1 MSAWHT
7 AAELAGLPGL
17 PRSEF
22 RTREWLDR
30 IGVPSRQRAGR
41 EGGGG
46 REFDAS
52 ALPADTRKA
61 LLARTIERAPAVPLI
76 EATPPVESFEVAV
89 PTQGAIA
96 PTAGRRPPSRS
107 DAGCAD
113 ARAVVVRHLAD
124 MADACGSIVRA
135 AVELSA
141 QLGLRELGKAIM
153 DAGQAANRKPRKG
166 AGVRISD
173 RTLFRW
179 HAAYLAEGWWGLLPK
194 AAEAK
199 PLAAIGDDVAA
210 VLKGYASA
218 RGASRNLTHVAQQ
231 VTKALGRPFDDW
243 RRLYDQARRALAKVD
258 KVQLIKARHTGA
270 DRAARLPFKRR
281 DTSSFAPLDIV
292 VIDGHTFKAKVRHPD
307 HGQPFAPEVSIVKDA
322 ATRKVIGWSV
332 SLSESTMAV
341 GAAVCH
347 AVRTHGVPA
356 MLYSDNGAGE
366 TGLQLD
372 CPVDGLYAR
381 LAIEHRTG
389 RPGHPQARGIL
400 ERSWR
405 THMIRAARAFDTYQ
419 GGDVDRAS
427 HRKVTLE
434 LQREQRAV
442 DRARKTGEVVTLSRR
457 VPGWQEFVAQV
468 ERAIHDYNAEHRH
481 RSLPKHASG
490 PHAGLHMT
498 PDEAWA
504 AMLVPDDVVTVAEAE
519 ARMLFMPSKL
529 ATAQRGEVRFLNQVY
544 AAPDLMQVDG
554 ERVSVR
560 YDIHDPRRVW
570 VWTVDGRFVCE
581 AGLDANRT
589 DFFPRA
595 AVDLAREKRVR
606 GAVKRAQ
613 ARIDTAM
620 RELDPTLP
628 EGDALQQ
635 LGAASMVPTAPL
647 PLVDRVEAAEPV
659 VAAPAAD
666 SRPLFD
672 SASDRYEW
680 LVAHR
685 DRWIDAD
692 AVWLA
697 AYVDSPAYRALAEY
711 YDSRGLAWRED
722 AQGFKTA
729 G

>member
-1 MSAWHT
+1 MTTWHT

-17 PRSEF
+17 PTSER

-30 IGVPSRQRAGR
+30 IGVPSRVRAGR

-46 REFDAS
+46 REFDGA
-52 ALPADTRKA
+52 ALPPETRKA

-76 EATPPVESFEVAV
+76 EAAPPVESFEVA
-89 PTQGAIA
+89 A
-96 PTAGRRPPSRS
+96 PAATAVAPAAGRRPPSRA
-107 DAGCAD
+107 DAACAD
-113 ARAVVVRHLAD
+113 GRAVLVRYLGTLAES
-124 MADACGSIVRA
+124 CGSIVRA

-141 QLGLRELGKAIM
+141 QLAAAELGKPLM
-153 DAGQAANRKPRKG
+153 DAAQAANRKPRKG
-166 AGVRISD
+166 AGGVRISD
-173 RTLFRW
+173 RTLMRW
-179 HAAYLAEGWWGLLPK
+179 QSAYLADGWWGLLPK
-194 AAEAK
+194 AVEAK
-199 PLAAIGDDVAA
+199 PPTAIGDDVAA

-218 RGASRNLTHVAQQ
+218 RGQSRNLTHVAQQ

-281 DTSSFAPLDIV
+281 DTTGLAPLDIAI
-292 VIDGHTFKAKVRHPD
+292 IDGHTFKAKVRHPD
-307 HGQPFAPEVSIVKDA
+307 HGQPFAPEVSIVKDV
-322 ATRKVIGWSV
+322 ATRKAIGWSV

-347 AVRTHGVPA
+347 AVRTHGVMA

-372 CPVDGLYAR
+372 CPIDGLYAR

-389 RPGHPQARGIL
+389 RPGHPQARGLL

-405 THMIRAARAFDTYQ
+405 THMIRAARRFDTYQ

-427 HRKVTLE
+427 HRKVALE

-442 DRARKTGEVVTLSRR
+442 DRARKTGDVVTLSRR
-457 VPGWQEFVAQV
+457 VPSWAEFIATV
-468 ERAIHDYNAEHRH
+468 EQAIHDYNAEHRH

-504 AMLVPDDVVTVAEAE
+504 AMLVPEDVITVGDAE

-529 ATAQRGEVRFLNQVY
+529 ATAQRGEVRFLNQIY
-544 AAPDLMQVDG
+544 ASPDLMQVDG

-589 DFFPRA
+589 DFFPKA

-606 GAVKRAQ
+606 SAVKRAQ
-613 ARIDTAM
+613 ARMDTAM
-620 RELDPTLP
+620 RELTPTLAEP
-628 EGDALQQ
+628 DLAQQ
-635 LGAASMVPTAPL
+635 LATAAMVPTTDL
-647 PLVDRVEAAEPV
+647 PMVERVEPEAAAT
-659 VAAPAAD
+659 AAP

-680 LVAHR
+680 LLTHR
-685 DRWIDAD
+685 DEWIEAD
-692 AVWLA
+692 AAWLA
-697 AYVDSPAYRALAEY
+697 AYVDSPAYQALAEY
-711 YDSRGLAWRED
+711 YDSRGLAWRDD